1 MIVREWNTPVREPW
15 NPVIH
20 QLLKAIDNHTQQYL
34 RSGDVWHLHKAQN
47 LRVYVSE
54 LKTWIHSEEGM

>member
-15 NPVIH
+15 NPVIY
-20 QLLKAIDNHTQQYL
+20 QLLKAIDTHTQLYL
-34 RSGDVWHLHKAQN
+34 RSGDVWHLHKAQA

>member
-1 MIVREWNTPVREPW
+1 
-15 NPVIH
+15 VIY
-20 QLLKAIDNHTQQYL
+20 QLLKAIDTHTQLYL
-34 RSGDVWHLHKAQN
+34 RSGDVWHLHKAQA